1 MGKSYNPGSHS
12 TLIFKYSY
20 KGGKMDDL
28 RMFKN
33 ILKSGSAISSSIERD
48 SNIDLVVWAVG
59 MAEHIMQL
67 KNYNDEEKRFSLIQ
81 LLLLTGAVSRLVG
94 EKSRVGNWEST
105 LKADLIS
112 TIVRYLPLELDVDK
126 FPWVTRDINRPQN
139 EDLKLVLAAIKFKY

>member
-1 MGKSYNPGSHS
+1 
-12 TLIFKYSY
+12 
-20 KGGKMDDL
+20 MDDL

-33 ILKSGSAISSSIERD
+33 ILKSGSVMSSSLERD
-48 SNIDLVVWAVG
+48 SQVDLTVWAVG
-59 MAEHIMQL
+59 KADQVMQL
-67 KNYNDEEKRFSLIQ
+67 KNFNDEEKRFSLME
-81 LLLLTGAVSRLVG
+81 LLLLTGAISRLVG